1 MSRDQIPKEINPIV
15 IIKKMKKS
23 ETDLNDNI
31 SLENSDNVS
40 RKTVTNVEEIK
51 SLENDI
57 LNEKMTRMKLL
68 ERAKSVLIAQEKLK
82 GELKK
87 VDKCFP
93 KTIHHKANFCSDH
106 HNLFLTLSSCT
117 ELRSSTR

>member
-1 MSRDQIPKEINPIV
+1 
-15 IIKKMKKS
+15 MKKS

-31 SLENSDNVS
+31 SLESSDNVS

-57 LNEKMTRMKLL
+57 LNDKMTRMKLL
-68 ERAKSVLIAQEKLK
+68 EKAKSRITQIKLE

-87 VDKCFP
+87 VDKSFS

-106 HNLFLTLSSCT
+106 HNFFLSNCAGQ
-117 ELRSSTR
+117 RSSTR

>member
-1 MSRDQIPKEINPIV
+1 MEEP
-15 IIKKMKKS
+15 
-23 ETDLNDNI
+23 ETDLNNNI

-51 SLENDI
+51 PLEKDI
-57 LNEKMTRMKLL
+57 LHDKNSNVMTKMNLL
-68 ERAKSVLIAQEKLK
+68 ERAKSILINQEKIK

-87 VDKCFP
+87 VDKCFS

-106 HNLFLTLSSCT
+106 HNLFLTLV
-117 ELRSSTR
+117 

>member
-1 MSRDQIPKEINPIV
+1 
-15 IIKKMKKS
+15 MKKS

-31 SLENSDNVS
+31 SLENSDNVTC
-40 RKTVTNVEEIK
+40 KTVTNVEEIK

-57 LNEKMTRMKLL
+57 LNDKMTRMKLL
-68 ERAKSVLIAQEKLK
+68 QRAKNFLERSKSTRNTQIKLE

-87 VDKCFP
+87 VYKCFF

-106 HNLFLTLSSCT
+106 HNLLLTLSSCK

>member
-1 MSRDQIPKEINPIV
+1 
-15 IIKKMKKS
+15 MKKS

-57 LNEKMTRMKLL
+57 LNDKMTRMKLL
-68 ERAKSVLIAQEKLK
+68 ERAKSIRITQIKLE

-87 VDKCFP
+87 VFIIKPTFAVIIIICF
-93 KTIHHKANFCSDH
+93 
-106 HNLFLTLSSCT
+106 
-117 ELRSSTR
+117 

>member
-1 MSRDQIPKEINPIV
+1 
-15 IIKKMKKS
+15 MKKS

-57 LNEKMTRMKLL
+57 LNDKMTRMKLL
-68 ERAKSVLIAQEKLK
+68 ERAKSIRITQIKLE
-82 GELKK
+82 G
-87 VDKCFP
+87 
-93 KTIHHKANFCSDH
+93 
-106 HNLFLTLSSCT
+106 
-117 ELRSSTR
+117 